1 MEAIN
6 SSQELFDLWGI
17 EKIEKRL
24 WRKIRMTGEQ
34 AFDEPLT
41 REQDV
46 KRKLL
51 ETLDTLKE
59 EIASRSERLKEIDNR
74 FGIFL
79 RPSELM
85 KVSQETLRER
95 PNT

>member
-1 MEAIN
+1 MDAIN

-17 EKIEKRL
+17 EIIEKRL

-34 AFDEPLT
+34 ALDEPLT

-51 ETLDTLKE
+51 EALDTLK
-59 EIASRSERLKEIDNR
+59 RKLHQDLKY
-74 FGIFL
+74 
-79 RPSELM
+79 
-85 KVSQETLRER
+85 
-95 PNT
+95 